1 MQSLEERME
10 SWSTASK
17 KGSTAYPLNF
27 EGLSRDYCN
36 KEVNDD
42 LWSGQCCG
50 ASLRGR
56 GLK

>member
-10 SWSTASK
+10 SWSTTSK

-27 EGLSRDYCN
+27 EGLSRDYRN

-42 LWSGQCCG
+42 L
-50 ASLRGR
+50 
-56 GLK
+56 